1 MLLSCRVG
9 IELGAPTLD
18 GGFPAPPFR
27 LRSGFTVPPWPR
39 FPRPPCDPGW
49 SDFPNPVL
57 TLAVAHKTFP
67 IAAEFKCSVHVQ
79 SATPPVCF
87 VGWFTCEDRFTP
99 GSVSENH
106 PGTAKCPEPLC
117 LKTVFRLSER
127 CLSCISSEGVA
138 PPSSLLRA
146 HAPDLLPSPTSGLT
160 SCR

>member
-1 MLLSCRVG
+1 MSPARLEARMDSLFSFPVG
-9 IELGAPTLD
+9 RDRAGARRRLG

-87 VGWFTCEDRFTP
+87 VGWFTCEDR
-99 GSVSENH
+99 
-106 PGTAKCPEPLC
+106 
-117 LKTVFRLSER
+117 
-127 CLSCISSEGVA
+127 
-138 PPSSLLRA
+138 
-146 HAPDLLPSPTSGLT
+146 
-160 SCR
+160 